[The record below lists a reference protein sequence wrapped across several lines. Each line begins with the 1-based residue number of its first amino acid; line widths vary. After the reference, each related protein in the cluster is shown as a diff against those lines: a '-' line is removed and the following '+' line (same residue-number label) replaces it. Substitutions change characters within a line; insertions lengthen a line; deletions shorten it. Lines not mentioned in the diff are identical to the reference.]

1 MLLVKYGWMVVIIDV
16 CVLVLVLY
24 NVYNCKVNCY
34 EIFIFYSKY
43 YVVNVKDY
51 VLKNFIYMLK
61 LLSFFMVDVF
71 SILIYFLIVV
81 RR

>member
-1 MLLVKYGWMVVIIDV
+1 MFIKDNNMLLVKYGWMVVIIDV
-16 CVLVLVLY
+16 CVLVLVLC

-51 VLKNFIYMLK
+51 VLRNIIYMLK
-61 LLSFFMVDVF
+61 
-71 SILIYFLIVV
+71 
-81 RR
+81 